1 MKKYI
6 KPNIFTVAISQKQ
19 CLMAGSQN
27 IENGPNV
34 SDTNHGG
41 GAGWARESR
50 FSTWDDDTEE

>member
-27 IENGPNV
+27 IENGPKV
-34 SDTNHGG
+34 KDTSHSG
-41 GAGWARESR
+41 GAGWGRQGS
-50 FSTWDDDTEE
+50 FSAWDDNTEE